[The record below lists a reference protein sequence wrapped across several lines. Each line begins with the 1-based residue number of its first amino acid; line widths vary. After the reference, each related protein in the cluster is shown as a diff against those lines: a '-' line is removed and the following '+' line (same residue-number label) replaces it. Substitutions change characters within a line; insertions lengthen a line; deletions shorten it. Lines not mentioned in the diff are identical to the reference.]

1 MLSICGEAFRQ
12 GAGNQTLVRRR
23 RIKMQNKL
31 KIIVVLALF
40 NWLVMTVPSTAET
53 ELTKLVNEIRPAVVT
68 VIVYDINQQVAGI
81 GSGFFIDKD
90 GHLITNYHVLDG
102 RYTAEVKTADGN
114 AYPIKMIVADNR
126 AADLVKVRV
135 DIPRKKFKWVETA
148 DRLPSIAE
156 QILVV
161 GSPMGLEQTV
171 SEGIVS
177 SIRTIPTVG
186 EFFQM
191 SAPISPGSSG
201 SPVINLKGQ
210 VVGVATFQMIRGQN
224 LNFAVSTK
232 SIKKLKPVKA
242 GISMSLWTFN
252 NSLHQPGLAEKL
264 CRQGY
269 SFSING
275 EDQKAL
281 EFFQEAIEK
290 DPKNTMAW
298 NGLGY
303 CHVGMNNP
311 AAAIK
316 AYQQA
321 IKTNPADETLYFI
334 LGNYY
339 VKLDQPQEAVNAY
352 RQVIRMKPDFEEAH
366 FKLGVVYSRL
376 GQIDE
381 GKNAFET
388 VIRLNPDAAPAHFNV
403 GIAYAQLGRYKDA
416 LKSNQEVLR
425 IDPDFAPAH
434 NNIGMLHNRLG
445 NADQEIRAYKSAIRS
460 DPDFASAHY
469 NLGVALLQTG
479 DKAAALDEYKIL
491 KDLDKQSA
499 NQLFNQIYY

>member
-1 MLSICGEAFRQ
+1 
-12 GAGNQTLVRRR
+12 
-23 RIKMQNKL
+23 MQNKL
-31 KIIVVLALF
+31 KIIVVIALF
-40 NWLVMTVPSTAET
+40 NWLVMSDPLTAET
-53 ELTKLVNEIRPAVVT
+53 ELTKLVKEIRPAVVT
-68 VIVYDINQQVAGI
+68 VIVYDINQVVTNI
-81 GSGFFIDKD
+81 GSGFFIDKY

-102 RYTAEVKTADGN
+102 KYTAEVKTAEGN
-114 AYPIKMIVADNR
+114 TYPIKLIVADNK
-126 AADLVKVRV
+126 ATDLVKVLV
-135 DIPRKKFKWVETA
+135 DIPPKKFKWVKTA
-148 DRLPSIAE
+148 DSLPSIAE
-156 QILVV
+156 QVLVV

-177 SIRTIPTVG
+177 SIREIPSVG

-210 VVGVATFQMIRGQN
+210 VVGIATFQMVRGQN
-224 LNFAVSTK
+224 LNFAVSVK
-232 SIKKLKPVKA
+232 SVRKLKPVKA
-242 GISMSLWTFN
+242 GMSMPLWTYN
-252 NSLHQPGLAEKL
+252 NSLNQPGLAEEL

-290 DPKNTMAW
+290 DPENTMAW

-311 AAAIK
+311 AAALK

-321 IKTNPADETLYFI
+321 IKTNPGDETLYYI

-339 VKLDQPQEAVNAY
+339 VKLGQPQEAINAY

-366 FKLGVVYSRL
+366 FKLGVVYSQL
-376 GQIDE
+376 GQLDE

-388 VIRLNPDAAPAHFNV
+388 VIRLNPDAVPAHFSV

-416 LKSNQEVLR
+416 LKANQEVLR
-425 IDPDFAPAH
+425 IDPNFAPAH
-434 NNIGMLHNRLG
+434 NNIGMVQKKLG
-445 NADQEIRAYKSAIRS
+445 NAGLEIESYKRAIRI
-460 DPDFASAHY
+460 DPDFAFAHY
-469 NLGVALLQTG
+469 NLGVALLQSG

-491 KDLDKQSA
+491 KNLDQQGA

>member
-1 MLSICGEAFRQ
+1 MG
-12 GAGNQTLVRRR
+12 
-23 RIKMQNKL
+23 NKL
-31 KIIVVLALF
+31 KIIVVVALF
-40 NWLVMTVPSTAET
+40 NLLVMSQPLAAQT

-68 VIVYDINQQVAGI
+68 VIVYDINRVVANI
-81 GSGFFIDKD
+81 GSGFFIDKY

-102 RYTAEVKTADGN
+102 KYTAEVKTAEGN
-114 AYPIKMIVADNR
+114 TYPIKLIVADNK
-126 AADLVKVRV
+126 ATDLVKVLV
-135 DIPRKKFKWVETA
+135 DIPRKKFKWVKTA
-148 DRLPSIAE
+148 DSLPAIAE

-161 GSPMGLEQTV
+161 GSPLGLEQTV

-177 SIRTIPTVG
+177 SIREIPSVG

-210 VVGVATFQMIRGQN
+210 VVGVATFQMVGGQN
-224 LNFAVSTK
+224 LNFAVSVK
-232 SIKKLKPVKA
+232 SVQKLKPLEA
-242 GISMSLWTFN
+242 GMSMPLWTFN
-252 NSLHQPGLAEKL
+252 NSLHQPGLAENL

-281 EFFQEAIEK
+281 EFFQKAIEK
-290 DPKNTMAW
+290 DPGNTMAW

-303 CHVGMNNP
+303 CQVGMNNP
-311 AAAIK
+311 AAALK

-321 IKTNPADETLYFI
+321 IKTNPDDETLYYI
-334 LGNYY
+334 LGDYY
-339 VKLDQPQEAVNAY
+339 IKLGQPLEAINAY
-352 RQVIRMKPDFEEAH
+352 RQAIRIKPDFEEAH
-366 FKLGVVYSRL
+366 FKLGVVYCQLGRL
-376 GQIDE
+376 DE

-388 VIRLNPDAAPAHFNV
+388 VIRLNPDAVPAHFSV
-403 GIAYAQLGRYKDA
+403 GIAYAQLGRYTDA
-416 LKSNQEVLR
+416 LKANQEVLR
-425 IDPDFAPAH
+425 INPEFAPAY
-434 NNIGMLHNRLG
+434 NNIGMVQKRLG
-445 NADQEIRAYKSAIRS
+445 NAGLEIESYKRAIRI

-491 KDLDKQSA
+491 KNLDKQGA
-499 NQLFNQIYY
+499 DQLFDQIYY

>member
-1 MLSICGEAFRQ
+1 ML
-12 GAGNQTLVRRR
+12 
-23 RIKMQNKL
+23 L
-31 KIIVVLALF
+31 KTKITVVLALF
-40 NWLVMTVPSTAET
+40 GWLAMAGPITAGT
-53 ELTKLVNEIRPAVVT
+53 ELTKLVNDIRPAVVT
-68 VIVYDINQQVAGI
+68 VIVYDINQKVANI
-81 GSGFFIDKD
+81 GSGFFIDQY

-102 RYTAEVKTADGN
+102 RYTARVKTADGST
-114 AYPIKMIVADNR
+114 YPIKLIVADSKET
-126 AADLVKVRV
+126 DLVKVQV
-135 DIPRKKFKWVETA
+135 DIPSKKFKWVKTA

-177 SIRTIPTVG
+177 SIREIPTVG

-201 SPVINLKGQ
+201 SPVIDLQGN
-210 VVGVATFQMIRGQN
+210 VVGVATFQMVRGQN
-224 LNFAVSTK
+224 LNFAVSVK
-232 SIKKLKPVKA
+232 SVRKLKPVEA

-252 NSLHQPGLAEKL
+252 NSLHQPRLAEKL

-281 EFFQEAIEK
+281 EFFKEAIEK

-298 NGLGY
+298 HGLGY
-303 CHVGMNNP
+303 CHVGLNNP
-311 AAAIK
+311 ASAIAAYQNAIK
-316 AYQQA
+316 S
-321 IKTNPADETLYFI
+321 NPDDETLYFI

-339 VKLDQPQEAVNAY
+339 VKLGHHKEAIHSY
-352 RQVIRMKPDFEEAH
+352 LQVIRMKPDFVEAY
-366 FKLGVVYSRL
+366 FKLGVAYSQLGRL
-376 GQIDE
+376 DE
-381 GKNAFET
+381 GKDAFET
-388 VIRLNPDAAPAHFNV
+388 AIRLNPDAAPAHFNV
-403 GIAYAQLGRYKDA
+403 GIAYAQLGRYQDA
-416 LKSNQEVLR
+416 LNANQEVLR
-425 IDPDFAPAH
+425 IDPEFAPAH
-434 NNIGMLHNRLG
+434 NNIGRLYNRIG
-445 NADQEIRAYKSAIRS
+445 NADQEIEAYKKAIRI
-460 DPDFASAHY
+460 DPDYASAHY
-469 NLGVALLQTG
+469 NLGMALLHTG

>member
-1 MLSICGEAFRQ
+1 
-12 GAGNQTLVRRR
+12 
-23 RIKMQNKL
+23 MQNKL
-31 KIIVVLALF
+31 KIIVVIALF
-40 NWLVMTVPSTAET
+40 NWLVMSDPLTAET
-53 ELTKLVNEIRPAVVT
+53 ELTKLVKEIRSAVVT
-68 VIVYDINQQVAGI
+68 VIVYDINQAVANI
-81 GSGFFIDKD
+81 GSGFFIDKY

-102 RYTAEVKTADGN
+102 KYKAEVKTAEGN
-114 AYPIKMIVADNR
+114 TYPIKLIVADNK
-126 AADLVKVRV
+126 ATDLVKVLV
-135 DIPRKKFKWVETA
+135 DIPPKKYKWVKTA
-148 DRLPSIAE
+148 DSLPSIAE
-156 QILVV
+156 QVLVV

-177 SIRTIPTVG
+177 SIREIPSVG
-186 EFFQM
+186 DFFQM

-210 VVGVATFQMIRGQN
+210 VVGIATFQMVRGQN
-224 LNFAVSTK
+224 LNFAVSVK
-232 SIKKLKPVKA
+232 SVKKLKPVKA
-242 GISMSLWTFN
+242 GMSMPLWTYN
-252 NSLHQPGLAEKL
+252 NSLNQPGLAEEL

-290 DPKNTMAW
+290 DPENTMAW

-311 AAAIK
+311 AAALK

-321 IKTNPADETLYFI
+321 IKTNPGDETLYYI

-339 VKLDQPQEAVNAY
+339 VKLGQPQEAINAY

-366 FKLGVVYSRL
+366 FKLGVVYSQL
-376 GQIDE
+376 GQLDE

-388 VIRLNPDAAPAHFNV
+388 VIRLNPDAVPAHFSV

-416 LKSNQEVLR
+416 LKANQEVLR
-425 IDPDFAPAH
+425 IDPNFAPAH
-434 NNIGMLHNRLG
+434 NNIGMVQKKLG
-445 NADQEIRAYKSAIRS
+445 NAGLEIESYKRAIRI
-460 DPDFASAHY
+460 DPDFAFAHY
-469 NLGVALLQTG
+469 NLGVALLQSG

-491 KDLDKQSA
+491 KNLDQQGA

>member
-1 MLSICGEAFRQ
+1 MR
-12 GAGNQTLVRRR
+12 
-23 RIKMQNKL
+23 NKL
-31 KIIVVLALF
+31 KIIVVVALF
-40 NWLVMTVPSTAET
+40 NWLVMSDPLTAET

-68 VIVYDINQQVAGI
+68 VIVYDINQAVANI
-81 GSGFFIDKD
+81 GTGFFIDKY

-102 RYTAEVKTADGN
+102 KYTAEVKTAEGN
-114 AYPIKMIVADNR
+114 TYPIKHIVADSK
-126 AADLVKVRV
+126 ATDLVKVLV
-135 DIPRKKFKWVETA
+135 DIPRKKFKWVKTA
-148 DRLPSIAE
+148 DSLPSIAE
-156 QILVV
+156 QVLVV

-177 SIRTIPTVG
+177 SIREIPSVG

-210 VVGVATFQMIRGQN
+210 VVGVATFQMVRGQN
-224 LNFAVSTK
+224 LNFAVSVK
-232 SIKKLKPVKA
+232 SVRKLKPVKA
-242 GISMSLWTFN
+242 GMSMPLWTFN
-252 NSLHQPGLAEKL
+252 NSLNQPGLAEKL

-290 DPKNTMAW
+290 DPGNTMAW

-311 AAAIK
+311 AAALK

-321 IKTNPADETLYFI
+321 IKTNPGDETLYYI

-339 VKLDQPQEAVNAY
+339 VKLGQPQEAIKAY
-352 RQVIRMKPDFEEAH
+352 RQAIRMKPDFEEVH
-366 FKLGVVYSRL
+366 FRLGVVYSQL
-376 GQIDE
+376 GQLDE

-388 VIRLNPDAAPAHFNV
+388 VIRLNPDAVPAHFSV
-403 GIAYAQLGRYKDA
+403 GMAYAQLGRYKDA
-416 LKSNQEVLR
+416 LKANQEVLR
-425 IDPDFAPAH
+425 IDPGFAPAH
-434 NNIGMLHNRLG
+434 NNIGMVHKRLG
-445 NADQEIRAYKSAIRS
+445 NAGLEIESYKRAIRI
-460 DPDFASAHY
+460 DPDFAIAHY
-469 NLGVALLQTG
+469 NLGVALLQSG

-491 KDLDKQSA
+491 KDLDQQGA

>member
-1 MLSICGEAFRQ
+1 MR
-12 GAGNQTLVRRR
+12 
-23 RIKMQNKL
+23 NKL
-31 KIIVVLALF
+31 KITIVLALL
-40 NWLVMTVPSTAET
+40 NWLVMTGPLTAGT
-53 ELTKLVNEIRPAVVT
+53 ELTKLVNKIRPAVVT
-68 VIVYDINQQVAGI
+68 VVVYDINQQVANI
-81 GSGFFIDKD
+81 GSGFFIDKY

-102 RYTAEVKTADGN
+102 QYTAEVKTADGN
-114 AYPIKMIVADNR
+114 TYPIKLIVADNK
-126 AADLVKVRV
+126 AIDLVKVLV
-135 DIPRKKFKWVETA
+135 DIPRKKFKWIKTA
-148 DRLPSIAE
+148 DSLPSIAE

-177 SIRTIPTVG
+177 SIRKIPSVG

-210 VVGVATFQMIRGQN
+210 VVGVATFQMVRGQN
-224 LNFAVSTK
+224 LNFAVSAK
-232 SIKKLKPVKA
+232 SVRKLKPVKA
-242 GISMSLWTFN
+242 GMSMSLWTFN
-252 NSLHQPGLAEKL
+252 HSLHQPRLAEKL

-281 EFFQEAIEK
+281 EFFKEAIAK

-303 CHVGMNNP
+303 CHVGMNDP

-321 IKTNPADETLYFI
+321 IKTNPDDETLYFI

-339 VKLDQPQEAVNAY
+339 VKLGQPQEAIKTY
-352 RQVIRMKPDFEEAH
+352 LQVIKMKPDFEQAH
-366 FKLGVVYSRL
+366 FKLGVVYSQLGRL
-376 GQIDE
+376 DE
-381 GKNAFET
+381 SKSAFET
-388 VIRLNPDAAPAHFNV
+388 LIRLNPDVAPAHFNV
-403 GIAYAQLGRYKDA
+403 GIAYAQLGRYTDA
-416 LKSNQEVLR
+416 LQANQEVLR
-425 IDPDFAPAH
+425 IDPEFAPAH
-434 NNIGMLHNRLG
+434 NNLGMVHKMLG
-445 NADQEIRAYKSAIRS
+445 NADREIEAYKRAIRI

-479 DKAAALDEYKIL
+479 DKVAALDEYRIL
-491 KDLDKQSA
+491 KNLDKQSA

>member
-1 MLSICGEAFRQ
+1 MR
-12 GAGNQTLVRRR
+12 
-23 RIKMQNKL
+23 NKL
-31 KIIVVLALF
+31 KITLALF
-40 NWLVMTVPSTAET
+40 IWPVLAGPLPATAD
-53 ELTKLVNEIRPAVVT
+53 LTKLVNQIRPAVVT
-68 VIVYDINQQVAGI
+68 VVVYDINQVVTNI
-81 GSGFFIDKD
+81 GSGFFIDKY

-102 RYTAEVKTADGN
+102 RYAAEVRTADGN
-114 AYPIKMIVADNR
+114 TYPIKLIVAENK
-126 AADLVKVRV
+126 AADLVKVLV
-135 DIPRKKFKWVETA
+135 DIPRKRIKWVKTA
-148 DRLPSIAE
+148 RDLPSIAE

-177 SIRTIPTVG
+177 SIRIIPSVG

-201 SPVINLKGQ
+201 SPVINLKGK
-210 VVGVATFQMIRGQN
+210 VVGVATFQMLRGQN
-224 LNFAVSTK
+224 LNFAVSAK
-232 SIKKLKPVKA
+232 SVRKLKPVKA
-242 GISMSLWTFN
+242 GMSLSLWTFN
-252 NSLHQPGLAEKL
+252 NSLNQPGLAEKL
-264 CRQGY
+264 CNRGY

-281 EFFQEAIEK
+281 EFFKEAIAK

-321 IKTNPADETLYFI
+321 IKTNPGDETLYFI

-339 VKLDQPQEAVNAY
+339 VKLGQHREAINAY
-352 RQVIRMKPDFEEAH
+352 LQVIRMNPDFEEAH
-366 FKLGVVYSRL
+366 FKLGVVYSQLGRL
-376 GQIDE
+376 NE

-388 VIRLNPDAAPAHFNV
+388 VIRLNPDAVPAHFNV
-403 GIAYAQLGRYKDA
+403 GIAYAELGRYKDA
-416 LKSNQEVLR
+416 LKANQEVLR
-425 IDPDFAPAH
+425 IDPEFAPAH
-434 NNIGMLHNRLG
+434 LNIGMVYKRLG
-445 NADQEIRAYKSAIRS
+445 NADQEIDAYKRAIRI

-479 DKAAALDEYKIL
+479 DKAAALDEYRIL

>member
-1 MLSICGEAFRQ
+1 MTGPLT
-12 GAGNQTLVRRR
+12 AG
-23 RIKMQNKL
+23 
-31 KIIVVLALF
+31 
-40 NWLVMTVPSTAET
+40 T

-68 VIVYDINQQVAGI
+68 VVVYDINQQVANI
-81 GSGFFIDKD
+81 GSGFFIDKY

-102 RYTAEVKTADGN
+102 QYTAEVRTADGN
-114 AYPIKMIVADNR
+114 TYPIKLIVADNKVT
-126 AADLVKVRV
+126 DLVKVLV
-135 DIPRKKFKWVETA
+135 DIPRKKVKWVKTA

-177 SIRTIPTVG
+177 SIRKIPSVG

-210 VVGVATFQMIRGQN
+210 VVGVATFQMVRGQN
-224 LNFAVSTK
+224 LNFAVSAK
-232 SIKKLKPVKA
+232 LVKKLKPIKA
-242 GISMSLWTFN
+242 GMSMSLWTFN
-252 NSLHQPGLAEKL
+252 NSLNQPGLAEKL

-275 EDQKAL
+275 ENQKAL
-281 EFFQEAIEK
+281 EFFKEAIEK
-290 DPKNTMAW
+290 DPQNTMAW

-303 CHVGMNNP
+303 CLVGLNNP

-321 IKTNPADETLYFI
+321 IKANPGDETLYFI

-339 VKLDQPQEAVNAY
+339 IKLGQHQEAINAY
-352 RQVIRMKPDFEEAH
+352 LRVIRLKPDFEEAH
-366 FKLGVVYSRL
+366 FKLGVAYTKLGRL
-376 GQIDE
+376 VE

-388 VIRLNPDAAPAHFNV
+388 VIRLNPDAAPAHFNA
-403 GIAYAQLGRYKDA
+403 GIAYAQLGRYPHA
-416 LKSNQEVLR
+416 LRANQEVLR
-425 IDPDFAPAH
+425 IDPEFAPAH
-434 NNIGMLHNRLG
+434 NNLGMVHKMLG
-445 NADQEIRAYKSAIRS
+445 HADREIEAYKRAIRI
-460 DPDFASAHY
+460 DPDFAFAHY

-479 DKAAALDEYKIL
+479 DKVAALDEYRIL
-491 KDLDKQSA
+491 KNLDKQSA

>member
-1 MLSICGEAFRQ
+1 MR
-12 GAGNQTLVRRR
+12 
-23 RIKMQNKL
+23 NKL
-31 KIIVVLALF
+31 KIIVVVALF
-40 NWLVMTVPSTAET
+40 NWLVMSDPLTAET

-68 VIVYDINQQVAGI
+68 VIVYDINQAVANI
-81 GSGFFIDKD
+81 GSGFFIDKY

-102 RYTAEVKTADGN
+102 KYTAEVKTAEGN
-114 AYPIKMIVADNR
+114 TYPIKLIVADNK
-126 AADLVKVRV
+126 ATDLVKVLV
-135 DIPRKKFKWVETA
+135 DIPRKKFKWVKTA
-148 DRLPSIAE
+148 DSLPSIAE
-156 QILVV
+156 RVLVV

-177 SIRTIPTVG
+177 SIREIPSVG

-210 VVGVATFQMIRGQN
+210 VVGVATFQMVRGQN
-224 LNFAVSTK
+224 LNFAVSVK
-232 SIKKLKPVKA
+232 SVRKLKPVKA
-242 GISMSLWTFN
+242 DMSMPLWTFN
-252 NSLHQPGLAEKL
+252 NSLNQPGLAEKL

-290 DPKNTMAW
+290 DPGNTMAW

-311 AAAIK
+311 AAALE

-321 IKTNPADETLYFI
+321 IKTNPGDEALYYN

-339 VKLDQPQEAVNAY
+339 VKLGQPQEAIKAY
-352 RQVIRMKPDFEEAH
+352 RQAIRMMPAFEEAH
-366 FKLGVVYSRL
+366 FRLGVVYSQLGRL
-376 GQIDE
+376 DE

-388 VIRLNPDAAPAHFNV
+388 VIRLNPDAVPAHFSV
-403 GIAYAQLGRYKDA
+403 GMAYAQLGRYKDA
-416 LKSNQEVLR
+416 LKANQEVLR
-425 IDPDFAPAH
+425 IDPGFAPAH
-434 NNIGMLHNRLG
+434 NNIGMVHKRLG
-445 NADQEIRAYKSAIRS
+445 NAGLEIESYKRAIRI
-460 DPDFASAHY
+460 DPDFAIAHY
-469 NLGVALLQTG
+469 NLGVALLQSG

-491 KDLDKQSA
+491 KDLDQQGA

>member
-1 MLSICGEAFRQ
+1 
-12 GAGNQTLVRRR
+12 
-23 RIKMQNKL
+23 MQNKL
-31 KIIVVLALF
+31 KIIVVIALF
-40 NWLVMTVPSTAET
+40 NWLVMSDPLTAET
-53 ELTKLVNEIRPAVVT
+53 ELTKLVKEIRSAVVT
-68 VIVYDINQQVAGI
+68 VIVYDINRAVANI
-81 GSGFFIDKD
+81 GSGFFVDKY

-102 RYTAEVKTADGN
+102 KYKAEVKTAEGN
-114 AYPIKMIVADNR
+114 TYPIKLIVADNK
-126 AADLVKVRV
+126 ATDLVKVLV
-135 DIPRKKFKWVETA
+135 DIPPKKFKWVKTA
-148 DRLPSIAE
+148 DSLPSIAE
-156 QILVV
+156 QVLVV

-177 SIRTIPTVG
+177 SIREIPSVG

-210 VVGVATFQMIRGQN
+210 VVGIATFQMVRGQN
-224 LNFAVSTK
+224 LNFAVSVK
-232 SIKKLKPVKA
+232 SVKKLKPVKA
-242 GISMSLWTFN
+242 GMSMPLWTYN
-252 NSLHQPGLAEKL
+252 NSLNQPGLAEEL

-290 DPKNTMAW
+290 DPENTMAW

-311 AAAIK
+311 AAALK

-321 IKTNPADETLYFI
+321 IKTNPGDETLYYI

-339 VKLDQPQEAVNAY
+339 VKLGQPQEAINAY

-366 FKLGVVYSRL
+366 FKLGVVYSQL
-376 GQIDE
+376 GQLDE

-388 VIRLNPDAAPAHFNV
+388 VIRLNPDAVPAHFSV

-416 LKSNQEVLR
+416 LKANQEVLR
-425 IDPDFAPAH
+425 IDPNFAPAH
-434 NNIGMLHNRLG
+434 NNIGMVQKKLG
-445 NADQEIRAYKSAIRS
+445 NAGLEIESYKRAIRI
-460 DPDFASAHY
+460 DPDFAFAHY
-469 NLGVALLQTG
+469 NLGVALLQSG

-491 KDLDKQSA
+491 KNLDQQGA

>member
-1 MLSICGEAFRQ
+1 
-12 GAGNQTLVRRR
+12 
-23 RIKMQNKL
+23 MQNKL
-31 KIIVVLALF
+31 KIIVVIALF
-40 NWLVMTVPSTAET
+40 NWLVMSDPLTAET
-53 ELTKLVNEIRPAVVT
+53 ELTKLVKEIRPAVVT
-68 VIVYDINQQVAGI
+68 VIVYDINQAVANI
-81 GSGFFIDKD
+81 GSGFFIDKY

-102 RYTAEVKTADGN
+102 KYKAEVKTAEGN
-114 AYPIKMIVADNR
+114 TYPIKLIVADNK
-126 AADLVKVRV
+126 ATDLVKVLV
-135 DIPRKKFKWVETA
+135 DIPPKKFKWVKTA
-148 DRLPSIAE
+148 DSLPSIAE
-156 QILVV
+156 QVLVV

-177 SIRTIPTVG
+177 SIREIPSVG
-186 EFFQM
+186 DFFQM

-210 VVGVATFQMIRGQN
+210 VVGIATFQMVRGQN
-224 LNFAVSTK
+224 LNFAVSVK
-232 SIKKLKPVKA
+232 SVRKMKPVKA
-242 GISMSLWTFN
+242 GMSMPLWTYN
-252 NSLHQPGLAEKL
+252 NSLNQPGLAEEL

-290 DPKNTMAW
+290 DPENTMAW

-311 AAAIK
+311 AAALK

-321 IKTNPADETLYFI
+321 IKTNPGDETLYYI

-339 VKLDQPQEAVNAY
+339 VKLGQPQEAINAY
-352 RQVIRMKPDFEEAH
+352 RQAIRMKPDFEEAH
-366 FKLGVVYSRL
+366 FKLGVVYSQL
-376 GQIDE
+376 GQLDE

-388 VIRLNPDAAPAHFNV
+388 VIRLNPDAVPAHFSV

-416 LKSNQEVLR
+416 LKANQEVLR
-425 IDPDFAPAH
+425 IDPNFAPAH
-434 NNIGMLHNRLG
+434 NNIGMVQKKLG
-445 NADQEIRAYKSAIRS
+445 NAGLEIESYKRAIRI
-460 DPDFASAHY
+460 DPDFAFAHY
-469 NLGVALLQTG
+469 NLGVALLQSG

-491 KDLDKQSA
+491 KNLDQQGA

>member
-1 MLSICGEAFRQ
+1 MR
-12 GAGNQTLVRRR
+12 
-23 RIKMQNKL
+23 NKL
-31 KIIVVLALF
+31 KIIAVMALF
-40 NWLVMTVPSTAET
+40 NWLVMSDPLTAET

-68 VIVYDINQQVAGI
+68 VIVYDINQAVANI
-81 GSGFFIDKD
+81 GSGFFIDQY

-102 RYTAEVKTADGN
+102 KYTAEVKTAEGKT
-114 AYPIKMIVADNR
+114 YPIKLIVADNK
-126 AADLVKVRV
+126 AADLVKVLV
-135 DIPRKKFKWVETA
+135 DIPRKKLKWVKTA

-156 QILVV
+156 QVLVV

-177 SIRTIPTVG
+177 SIREIPSVG

-210 VVGVATFQMIRGQN
+210 VVGVATFQIVRGQN
-224 LNFAVSTK
+224 LNFAVSIK
-232 SIKKLKPVKA
+232 SVRKLKPVKA
-242 GISMSLWTFN
+242 GISMPLWTFN
-252 NSLHQPGLAEKL
+252 NSLHQPGLAENL

-290 DPKNTMAW
+290 DPENTMAW

-303 CHVGMNNP
+303 CHAGMNNP
-311 AAAIK
+311 EAAIK

-321 IKTNPADETLYFI
+321 IKTNPKDETLYFI

-339 VKLDQPQEAVNAY
+339 VKHGQPQEAINAY
-352 RQVIRMKPDFEEAH
+352 RRVIRMKPDFEEAH

-376 GQIDE
+376 S
-381 GKNAFET
+381 T
-388 VIRLNPDAAPAHFNV
+388 
-403 GIAYAQLGRYKDA
+403 
-416 LKSNQEVLR
+416 LR
-425 IDPDFAPAH
+425 
-434 NNIGMLHNRLG
+434 
-445 NADQEIRAYKSAIRS
+445 
-460 DPDFASAHY
+460 
-469 NLGVALLQTG
+469 
-479 DKAAALDEYKIL
+479 
-491 KDLDKQSA
+491 
-499 NQLFNQIYY
+499 

>member
-1 MLSICGEAFRQ
+1 ML
-12 GAGNQTLVRRR
+12 
-23 RIKMQNKL
+23 L
-31 KIIVVLALF
+31 KTKITVVLALF
-40 NWLVMTVPSTAET
+40 GWLAMAGPITAGT
-53 ELTKLVNEIRPAVVT
+53 ELTKLVNDIRPAVVT
-68 VIVYDINQQVAGI
+68 VIVYDINQKVANI
-81 GSGFFIDKD
+81 GSGFFIDQY

-102 RYTAEVKTADGN
+102 RYTARVKKADGST
-114 AYPIKMIVADNR
+114 YPIKLIVADSKET
-126 AADLVKVRV
+126 DLVKVQV
-135 DIPRKKFKWVETA
+135 DIPSKKFKWVKTA

-177 SIRTIPTVG
+177 SIREIPTVG

-201 SPVINLKGQ
+201 SPVIDLQGN
-210 VVGVATFQMIRGQN
+210 VVGVATFQMVRGQN
-224 LNFAVSTK
+224 LNFAVSVK
-232 SIKKLKPVKA
+232 SVRKLKPVEA

-252 NSLHQPGLAEKL
+252 NSLHQPRLAEKL

-281 EFFQEAIEK
+281 EFFKEAIEK

-298 NGLGY
+298 HGLGY
-303 CHVGMNNP
+303 CHVGLNNP
-311 AAAIK
+311 ASAIAAYQNAIK
-316 AYQQA
+316 S
-321 IKTNPADETLYFI
+321 NPDDETLYFI

-339 VKLDQPQEAVNAY
+339 VKLGHHKEAIHSY
-352 RQVIRMKPDFEEAH
+352 LQVIRMKPDFVEAY
-366 FKLGVVYSRL
+366 FKLGVAYSQLGRL
-376 GQIDE
+376 DE
-381 GKNAFET
+381 GKDAFEKA
-388 VIRLNPDAAPAHFNV
+388 IRLNPDAAPAHFNV
-403 GIAYAQLGRYKDA
+403 GIAYAQLGRYQDA
-416 LKSNQEVLR
+416 LNANQEVLR
-425 IDPDFAPAH
+425 IDPEFAPAH
-434 NNIGMLHNRLG
+434 NNIGRLYNRIG
-445 NADQEIRAYKSAIRS
+445 NADQEIEAYKKAIRI
-460 DPDFASAHY
+460 DPDYASAHY
-469 NLGVALLQTG
+469 NLGMALLHTG

>member
-1 MLSICGEAFRQ
+1 
-12 GAGNQTLVRRR
+12 
-23 RIKMQNKL
+23 MQNKL
-31 KIIVVLALF
+31 KIIVVIALF
-40 NWLVMTVPSTAET
+40 NWLVMSDPLTAET
-53 ELTKLVNEIRPAVVT
+53 ELTKLVKEIHPAVVT
-68 VIVYDINQQVAGI
+68 VIVYDINQAVANI
-81 GSGFFIDKD
+81 GSGFFIDKY

-102 RYTAEVKTADGN
+102 KYTAEVKTAEGN
-114 AYPIKMIVADNR
+114 TYPIKLIVADNK
-126 AADLVKVRV
+126 ATDLVKVLV
-135 DIPRKKFKWVETA
+135 DIPPKKFKWVKTA
-148 DRLPSIAE
+148 DSLPSIAE
-156 QILVV
+156 QVLVV

-177 SIRTIPTVG
+177 SIREIPSVG

-210 VVGVATFQMIRGQN
+210 VVGIATFQMVRGQN
-224 LNFAVSTK
+224 LNFAVSVK
-232 SIKKLKPVKA
+232 SVRKLKPVKA
-242 GISMSLWTFN
+242 GMSMPLWTYN
-252 NSLHQPGLAEKL
+252 NSLNQPGLAEEL

-290 DPKNTMAW
+290 DPENTMAW

-311 AAAIK
+311 AAALK

-321 IKTNPADETLYFI
+321 IKTNPGDETLYYI

-339 VKLDQPQEAVNAY
+339 VKLGQPQEAINAY

-366 FKLGVVYSRL
+366 FKLGVVYSQL
-376 GQIDE
+376 GQLDE

-388 VIRLNPDAAPAHFNV
+388 VIRLNPDAVPAHFSV

-416 LKSNQEVLR
+416 LKANQEVLR
-425 IDPDFAPAH
+425 IDPNFAPAH
-434 NNIGMLHNRLG
+434 NNIGMVQKKLG
-445 NADQEIRAYKSAIRS
+445 NAGLEIESYKRAIRI
-460 DPDFASAHY
+460 DPDFAFAHY
-469 NLGVALLQTG
+469 NLGVALLQSG

-491 KDLDKQSA
+491 KNLDQQGA

>member
-1 MLSICGEAFRQ
+1 MR
-12 GAGNQTLVRRR
+12 
-23 RIKMQNKL
+23 NKL
-31 KIIVVLALF
+31 KIALALIILQVLAGPL
-40 NWLVMTVPSTAET
+40 PAAAD
-53 ELTKLVNEIRPAVVT
+53 LTKLVNQIRPAVAT
-68 VIVYDINQQVAGI
+68 VVVYDINREVTNI
-81 GSGFFIDKD
+81 GSGFFIDKY

-102 RYTAEVKTADGN
+102 RYAADVRTADGN
-114 AYPIKMIVADNR
+114 TYPIKLIVAENKT
-126 AADLVKVRV
+126 ADLVKVLV
-135 DIPRKKFKWVETA
+135 DIPRKRVKWVKTA
-148 DRLPSIAE
+148 RDLPSIAE

-177 SIRTIPTVG
+177 SIRKIPSVG
-186 EFFQM
+186 DFFQM

-201 SPVINLKGQ
+201 SPVINLKGK
-210 VVGVATFQMIRGQN
+210 VVGVATFQMLRGQN
-224 LNFAVSTK
+224 LNFAVSARAVR
-232 SIKKLKPVKA
+232 KLKPVKA
-242 GISMSLWTFN
+242 GMSLSLWAFN
-252 NSLHQPGLAEKL
+252 NSLNQPGLAEKL
-264 CRQGY
+264 CSRGY

-281 EFFQEAIEK
+281 DFFQEAIAK

-321 IKTNPADETLYFI
+321 IKTNPGDETLYFI

-339 VKLDQPQEAVNAY
+339 VKLGQFQEAIDAF
-352 RQVIRMKPDFEEAH
+352 RQVIRMNPDFEEAH
-366 FKLGVVYSRL
+366 FKMGIVYSQLGRL
-376 GQIDE
+376 DE

-388 VIRLNPDAAPAHFNV
+388 VIRLNPEAVPAHFNV
-403 GIAYAQLGRYKDA
+403 GIAYAELGRYKDA
-416 LKSNQEVLR
+416 LNANQEVLR
-425 IDPDFAPAH
+425 IDPEFAPAH
-434 NNIGMLHNRLG
+434 NNIGMVHKRLG
-445 NADQEIRAYKSAIRS
+445 NADLEIDAYKKAIRI

-491 KDLDKQSA
+491 KDLDKAGA

>member
-1 MLSICGEAFRQ
+1 MR
-12 GAGNQTLVRRR
+12 
-23 RIKMQNKL
+23 NKL
-31 KIIVVLALF
+31 KITIVLALL
-40 NWLVMTVPSTAET
+40 NWLAMTGPLTAGT

-68 VIVYDINQQVAGI
+68 VVVYDINQQVANI
-81 GSGFFIDKD
+81 GSGFFIDKY

-102 RYTAEVKTADGN
+102 QYTAEVRTADGN
-114 AYPIKMIVADNR
+114 TYPIKLIVADNK
-126 AADLVKVRV
+126 ATDLVKVLV
-135 DIPRKKFKWVETA
+135 DIPRKKFKWIKTA
-148 DRLPSIAE
+148 DSLPSIAE

-177 SIRTIPTVG
+177 SIRKIPSVG

-210 VVGVATFQMIRGQN
+210 VVGVATFQMVRGQN
-224 LNFAVSTK
+224 LNFAVSAK
-232 SIKKLKPVKA
+232 LVKKLKPVKA
-242 GISMSLWTFN
+242 GMSMSLWTFN
-252 NSLHQPGLAEKL
+252 NSLHQPRLAEKL

-281 EFFQEAIEK
+281 EFFKEAIAK

-303 CHVGMNNP
+303 CHVGMNDP

-321 IKTNPADETLYFI
+321 IKTNPDDETLYFI

-339 VKLDQPQEAVNAY
+339 VKLGQPQEAIKTY
-352 RQVIRMKPDFEEAH
+352 LQVIKMKPDFEQAH
-366 FKLGVVYSRL
+366 FKLGVVYSQLGRL
-376 GQIDE
+376 VE
-381 GKNAFET
+381 SKSAFET
-388 VIRLNPDAAPAHFNV
+388 LIRLNPDVAPAHFNV
-403 GIAYAQLGRYKDA
+403 GIAYAQLGRYTDA
-416 LKSNQEVLR
+416 LQANQEVLR
-425 IDPDFAPAH
+425 IDPEFAPAH
-434 NNIGMLHNRLG
+434 NNLGMVHKMLG
-445 NADQEIRAYKSAIRS
+445 NADREIEAYKRAIRI

-479 DKAAALDEYKIL
+479 DKVAALDEYRIL
-491 KDLDKQSA
+491 KNLDKQSA

>member
-1 MLSICGEAFRQ
+1 MR
-12 GAGNQTLVRRR
+12 
-23 RIKMQNKL
+23 NKL
-31 KIIVVLALF
+31 KIIVLLALF
-40 NWLVMTVPSTAET
+40 NGLVITAPLT
-53 ELTKLVNEIRPAVVT
+53 AGAELTKLVNTIRPAVVT
-68 VIVYDINQQVAGI
+68 VIVYDINQKVTNI
-81 GSGFFIDKD
+81 GSGFFIDKY

-102 RYTAEVKTADGN
+102 QYTAEVRTADGN
-114 AYPIKMIVADNR
+114 TYPIKLIVADNK
-126 AADLVKVRV
+126 AADLVKVLV
-135 DIPRKKFKWVETA
+135 DIPRKKVKWVETA
-148 DRLPSIAE
+148 NRLPAIAE

-177 SIRTIPTVG
+177 SIREIPSMG

-201 SPVINLKGQ
+201 SPVINLKGR
-210 VVGVATFQMIRGQN
+210 VVGVATFQMVRGQN
-224 LNFAVSTK
+224 LNFAISAKLVR
-232 SIKKLKPVKA
+232 KLKPVRA
-242 GISMSLWTFN
+242 GMSMSLWTFN

-264 CRQGY
+264 CRKGY

-281 EFFQEAIEK
+281 EFFKEAIAK

-303 CHVGMNNP
+303 CHVGLNNP

-321 IKTNPADETLYFI
+321 IKVNPADETLYFV

-339 VKLDQPQEAVNAY
+339 VKLDQLQEAINAY
-352 RQVIRMKPDFEEAH
+352 LQVIRLKPDFEEAH
-366 FKLGVVYSRL
+366 FKLGVAYSRL
-376 GQIDE
+376 GRLDE

-388 VIRLNPDAAPAHFNV
+388 LIRLNPDAAPAHFNV
-403 GIAYAQLGRYKDA
+403 GIAYAKLGRYNDA
-416 LKSNQEVLR
+416 LKANREVLR
-425 IDPDFAPAH
+425 IDSEFAPAH
-434 NNIGMLHNRLG
+434 NNIGMVHRILG
-445 NADQEIRAYKSAIRS
+445 HADLEIEAYKRAIRI
-460 DPDFASAHY
+460 DPGFASAHY
-469 NLGVALLQTG
+469 NLGAALLQSG
-479 DKAAALDEYKIL
+479 DKAAALNEYRIL

-499 NQLFNQIYY
+499 NQLFDQIYY